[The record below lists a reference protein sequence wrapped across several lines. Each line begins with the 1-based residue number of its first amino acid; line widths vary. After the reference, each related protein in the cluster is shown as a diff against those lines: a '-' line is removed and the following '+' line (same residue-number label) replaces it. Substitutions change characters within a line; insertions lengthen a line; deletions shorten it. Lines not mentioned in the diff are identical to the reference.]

1 MNRTLVFSVFKRRLM
16 ILVHAKEAPA
26 EVEWQDYVEQA
37 RQKRNDLR
45 AFLVVTEGGGPNAM
59 QRAALDEAV
68 GLEQH
73 PAKTAVVTVSVV
85 ARGIV
90 TAIGWFSRN
99 IKAFSTNQL
108 EAALTFL
115 EVPAS
120 DHDLV
125 ALELKRLRKSL
136 GLPG

>member
-1 MNRTLVFSVFKRRLM
+1 MHRTLAFSVFRRRLI
-16 ILVHAKEAPA
+16 ILVHTKEPPA
-26 EVEWQDYVEQA
+26 ESEWQEYVEEA
-37 RQKRNDLR
+37 RQRRNELR

-68 GLEQH
+68 GLEKH

-90 TAIGWFSRN
+90 TAIGWFSKN

-108 EAALTFL
+108 PAALDFL
-115 EVPAS
+115 EVPTVE
-120 DHDLV
+120 HEGV
-125 ALELKRLRKSL
+125 AIELKRLRK
-136 GLPG
+136 GLNLPV